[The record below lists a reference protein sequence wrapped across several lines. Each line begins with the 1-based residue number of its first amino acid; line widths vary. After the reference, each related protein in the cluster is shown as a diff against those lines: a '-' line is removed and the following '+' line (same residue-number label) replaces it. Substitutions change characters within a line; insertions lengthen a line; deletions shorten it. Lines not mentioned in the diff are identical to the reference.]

1 MKTLTPKEI
10 QRMTGMPKSTLARH
24 LVRFPAARVGHGQYD
39 PTEPQ
44 FGAWLTLYSLSDKPH
59 GSHGSH
65 GSHETPEPPELPQAP
80 QRAPYRGPRLLPSGL
95 LLAERSWAILR
106 GPDEGAA
113 MAHLATLIRR
123 WRLTPH
129 PDVPDLM
136 GFERLELA
144 PGIVVNRTQW
154 RALRG
159 QREEP
164 AAHALDVLLR
174 SWGALP

>member
-1 MKTLTPKEI
+1 MKTLTPREI
-10 QRMTGMPKSTLARH
+10 QRMTGVPKSTLARH
-24 LVRFPAARVGHGQYD
+24 LARFRAARVGHGQYD
-39 PTEPQ
+39 PSEPQ

-59 GSHGSH
+59 GSQG
-65 GSHETPEPPELPQAP
+65 TEPPELPQAP
-80 QRAPYRGPRLLPSGL
+80 RRAPYRGPRLLPSGL
-95 LLAERSWAILR
+95 LVAERSWAILR
-106 GPDEGAA
+106 GIDDGAA
-113 MAHLATLIRR
+113 MARLTTLIRR

-136 GFERLELA
+136 AYERMELA
-144 PGIVVNRTQW
+144 PGVVVNRTQW

-174 SWGALP
+174 SWGAYS

>member
-1 MKTLTPKEI
+1 MTPLTPREI

-24 LVRFPAARVGHGQYD
+24 LARFSAARVGHGQYD
-39 PTEPQ
+39 PSEPQ

-59 GSHGSH
+59 GSQGT
-65 GSHETPEPPELPQAP
+65 ETPELPQAP
-80 QRAPYRGPRLLPSGL
+80 RRGLFRCPRVLPSGL
-95 LLAERSWAILR
+95 LLAERSWSILR

-136 GFERLELA
+136 AYERLELA
-144 PGIVVNRTQW
+144 PGVVVNRTQW

-159 QREEP
+159 QRDKP
-164 AAHALDVLLR
+164 AATALDVLLR
-174 SWGALP
+174 SWGAYS

>member
-1 MKTLTPKEI
+1 MTPLTPREI
-10 QRMTGMPKSTLARH
+10 QRMTGVPKSTLARH
-24 LVRFPAARVGHGQYD
+24 LARFRAARVGHGQYD

-59 GSHGSH
+59 GSQSP
-65 GSHETPEPPELPQAP
+65 TAPELPQAP
-80 QRAPYRGPRLLPSGL
+80 RRAPYRGPRVLPSGL

-106 GPDEGAA
+106 GIDEGAA
-113 MAHLATLIRR
+113 MSHLATLIRR

-136 GFERLELA
+136 PFERMEL
-144 PGIVVNRTQW
+144 PSGIIVNGTQW

-174 SWGALP
+174 TWRAYS